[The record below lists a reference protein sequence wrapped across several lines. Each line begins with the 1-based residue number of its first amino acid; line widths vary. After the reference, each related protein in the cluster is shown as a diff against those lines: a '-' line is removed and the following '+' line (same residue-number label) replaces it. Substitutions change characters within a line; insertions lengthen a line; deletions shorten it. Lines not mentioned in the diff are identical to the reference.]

1 MKTTFKIARTEL
13 AMLFYSPIAWF
24 LLVAFLFQSGL
35 AYINTIEGY
44 LTQQEMGGI
53 NLKYLRFLT
62 ANIFGPPYGI
72 WPSLANKLYLYLP
85 LLTMGL
91 MSREISSGTIKL
103 LYSSP
108 TKIREIIFGKFICMM
123 MYNLLLVAILAIIVV
138 CGVSNIQHCDS
149 GMLVAGLLGMYL
161 LLCTYAA
168 IGLFMSSLTSYQVVA
183 ALCTLV
189 VLGALSYIGNIWQ
202 DIDFV
207 RDLTYFLSISGRADT
222 MLSGLI
228 VTRDIFYFVVI
239 IAMFLSFCIYKLQS
253 DRESKPTSV
262 KISRYALIVVAV
274 LALGYFTSRP
284 RFTSYYD
291 ATTTKTNTL
300 AAAAQQVLKETGDTT
315 LEVTTY
321 VNLLDNFFYYGRPDQ
336 RNIDM
341 GRWEQYLRFKPD
353 IKLNYVYYYDSVAD
367 KNLYKYNPG
376 QSIDSLAYKFAKS
389 NKISMRLFKTPA
401 EIKKIVDLSGEQG
414 RYVMQL
420 KYNNK
425 KTFLRL
431 FNDNMVFPS
440 ETETSAAIKRLQQ
453 ARLPRIAFVTGDLE
467 RSIDKDGDRHYKIL
481 TNEITFRNSL
491 INQGFDVMTLSLK
504 DQAIPTDITALVIAD
519 PKVAFDTV
527 ALSKIRAYIAAGGN
541 MMIAGEPGKQAI
553 LNPVLKELGVQ
564 LKEGMLVEPNR
575 NFSPALVKPLLS
587 AKGAAL
593 TRRLH
598 DDRDDSLCVTMFG
611 AAALTYDVQ
620 GDFAVDTLLATV
632 ADAGWNKKVKP
643 TEDMI
648 QAAEDATTD
657 KSSGVSVMGSSGTM
671 MAMDATPAGAKPKQD
686 SAWNGL
692 SFMPSLGDEK
702 GSMPVVL
709 GLSRTVNGKQQRIVV
724 SGDADFLSNSELGRN
739 NIQTCNFDFSTGV
752 FSWFAGGQFPIDSY
766 RPPSVDRR
774 LTLTDGAFDFL
785 KIMLLGVLPGILVVI
800 GAVILIR
807 RKRK

>member
-13 AMLFYSPIAWF
+13 AMLFFSPIAWF

-35 AYINTIEGY
+35 AYVNTIESY

-72 WPSLANKLYLYLP
+72 WSSLANKLYLYLP

-138 CGVSNIQHCDS
+138 CGVSNIQNADA
-149 GMLVAGLLGMYL
+149 GMLVAALLGMYL

-189 VLGALSYIGNIWQ
+189 VLAALSYIGNIWQ

-207 RDLTYFLSISGRADT
+207 RDLTYFLSMSGRADT

-228 VTRDIFYFVVI
+228 TTKDILYFVVI
-239 IAMFLSFCIYKLQS
+239 IIMFLSFCIYKLQS
-253 DRESKPTSV
+253 DRESKPTLV
-262 KISRYALIVVAV
+262 KVSRYALIVVCV
-274 LALGYFTSRP
+274 LALGYITSRP
-284 RFTSYYD
+284 RFTGYYD
-291 ATTTKTNTL
+291 ATTTKTMTL
-300 AAAAQQVLKETGDTT
+300 TTNGQQVLKETGDTT

-321 VNLLDNFFYYGRPDQ
+321 VNLLDNFFWYGRPDQ
-336 RNIDM
+336 RNADM
-341 GRWEQYLRFKPD
+341 NRWEQYLRFKPD
-353 IKLNYVYYYDSVAD
+353 IKFKYVYYYDSVAD

-376 QSIDSLAYKFAKS
+376 MTIDSLAYKYAKS
-389 NKISMRLFKTPA
+389 QKIDMSLFKTPA
-401 EIKKIVDLSGEQG
+401 EIRKMVDLRGEQG

-420 KYNNK
+420 KYNDK

-431 FNDNMVFPS
+431 FNDQLVFPT
-440 ETETSAAIKRLQQ
+440 ETETGAAIKRLQQ
-453 ARLPRIAFVTGDLE
+453 AHLPKIAFLTGELE
-467 RSIDKDGDRHYKIL
+467 RSIDKAGDRHYKVL

-491 INQGFDVMTLSLK
+491 VNQGFDVLSLSLK
-504 DQAIPTDITALVIAD
+504 DQEIPKDITAVVIAD

-527 ALSKIRAYIAAGGN
+527 ALSKIKVYIAGGGN
-541 MMIAGEPGKQAI
+541 LLIAGEPGKQEI
-553 LNPVLKELGVQ
+553 LNPILKELGVQ
-564 LKEGMLVEPNR
+564 LKEGMIVEPNKD
-575 NFSPALVKPLLS
+575 FSPALVKPLLS
-587 AKGAAL
+587 AKAATF
-593 TRRLH
+593 TRKLK
-598 DDRDDSLCVTMFG
+598 DDQDDSLVVTMFG
-611 AAALTYDVQ
+611 AAALTYDNT
-620 GDFAVDTLLATV
+620 GGFTVDTLLAT
-632 ADAGWNKKVKP
+632 AANSGWNKKIKP

-657 KSSGVSVMGSSGTM
+657 NSSGAVMMVSSG
-671 MAMDATPAGAKPKQD
+671 ATVTEMPTENKPKD
-686 SAWNGL
+686 KEDAWKGL
-692 SFMPSLGDEK
+692 AFSPEQGDVK
-702 GSMPVVL
+702 GSLPVA
-709 GLSRTVNGKQQRIVV
+709 LSLTRTVNGKQQRIVV
-724 SGDADFLSNSELGRN
+724 AGDADFLSNVELSRS
-739 NIQTCNFDFSTGV
+739 NIQTSNFDFSTAV
-752 FSWFAGGQFPIDSY
+752 FSWFSEGKFPIDSY
-766 RPPSVDRR
+766 RPPSADRR
-774 LTLTDGAFDFL
+774 LTLTDGGLYFE
-785 KIMLLGVLPGILVVI
+785 KILLMGILPGLLVII
-800 GAVILIR
+800 GAVVLIR